1 MNYITLKNN
10 KKFAY
15 MSEGEGE
22 VLVFIHSFLWDK
34 EMWRPQIDFFK
45 DNFKCISIDLLGHGD
60 SSNLSENAE
69 VYSIKE
75 MSKDV
80 IEVLKELGINKYHYI
95 GLSVGG
101 MLASYIAEDKRA
113 QSMTIMDSYL
123 GKEPLEAKEGYFQ
136 LLNSI
141 KKLQFIPEPM
151 VDIITPM
158 FFSPETTQKKT
169 ELYLNF
175 YNHLLNL
182 PKEKIDTIVATGF
195 GIFGRDD
202 VLEKL
207 KKITIPTL
215 YLSGEFDIPRPARE
229 SKEMSN
235 LTENSKFG
243 VIKGAGHI
251 SNLENPESVN
261 NCIKEFLNTVG

>member
-15 MSEGEGE
+15 TSEGEGE
-22 VLVFIHSFLWDK
+22 ILVFIHSFLWDK

-60 SSNLSENAE
+60 SSNLSENTE
-69 VYSIKE
+69 IYSIE
-75 MSKDV
+75 EISKDV
-80 IEVLKELGINKYHYI
+80 IEVLNELGVDKYHYI

-101 MLASYIAEDKRA
+101 MLAPYIAEDKRTK
-113 QSMTIMDSYL
+113 SITIMDSYV
-123 GKEPLEAKEGYFQ
+123 GREPLKTQEGYFQ
-136 LLNSI
+136 MLNSI

-151 VDIITPM
+151 VDVIAPM

-175 YNHLLNL
+175 HNHLLNL

-195 GIFGRDD
+195 GIFGRNDA
-202 VLEKL
+202 LERL
-207 KKITIPTL
+207 EKITIPTL
-215 YLSGEFDIPRPARE
+215 YLSGEFDIPRPTEE
-229 SKEMSN
+229 SKEMSH
-235 LTENSKFG
+235 LTKNSDFK
-243 VIKGAGHI
+243 VIEGAGHI
-251 SNLENPESVN
+251 SNLENPMRVN
-261 NCIKEFLNTVG
+261 NYLKEFLDTLR